1 MVCVNGLLVIVGVGL
16 IVTANEA
23 GVPGQALNVGVTVT
37 VPTMVPGALLF
48 VLAGAIHEAICPLP
62 LTAKPICALVF
73 DHPKMA
79 PFGFETN
86 VGGVIVT
93 PGQTTIGLNGP
104 TTATGFTYART
115 CKGVPAQED
124 ALGVTVYV
132 TMPTEV
138 ELLVKAWL
146 IVDEGAAEF

>member
-1 MVCVNGLLVIVGVGL
+1 MIVGVGL

-73 DHPKMA
+73 DHPKVA

-86 VGGVIVT
+86 VGGNRYPRANNNWIKW
-93 PGQTTIGLNGP
+93 PHHGDRIYIRKDL
-104 TTATGFTYART
+104 
-115 CKGVPAQED
+115 
-124 ALGVTVYV
+124 
-132 TMPTEV
+132 
-138 ELLVKAWL
+138 
-146 IVDEGAAEF
+146 